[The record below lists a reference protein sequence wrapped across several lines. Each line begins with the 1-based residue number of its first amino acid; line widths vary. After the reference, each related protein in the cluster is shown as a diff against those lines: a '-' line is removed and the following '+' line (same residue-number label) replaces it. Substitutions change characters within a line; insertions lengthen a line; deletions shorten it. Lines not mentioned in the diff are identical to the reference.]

1 MQKLHLGTKDLAA
14 ENIAKLAQIF
24 PNVIKEGKVD
34 FEILKQELNDYLID
48 GCKERYGLNWVGK
61 RESILKA
68 NTPIK
73 KTLRPIKEK
82 SIDFENTKN
91 LYI

>member
-1 MQKLHLGTKDLAA
+1 MQKLKLGSKNLVV
-14 ENIAKLAQIF
+14 ENIQKLATIF
-24 PNVIKEGKVD
+24 PNVVKDGRVD
-34 FEILKQELNDYLID
+34 FELLKQELSECLID

-61 RESILKA
+61 KSSILKV
-68 NTPIK
+68 NTPIY

-91 LYI
+91 L